1 MKLKFSQQI
10 FKNSSNIIFHETPC
24 SGSRVVACW
33 QTAGRTKGRDAVN
46 NRFLLFCERVIIKAK
61 NVLCADYCHQ
71 PVNSLTLRHISWHY
85 VQQYFFKC
93 RPSPWVRENRLYFR
107 AEEHFECQLLYLLS
121 DFRHIWYSRFTGNA
135 ISCFC
140 LCVPYQLAHKRRIL
154 FKGFNECFP
163 YFLHI
168 LPHLEV
174 VRYGKCTKIF
184 SDFQLHKNGALI
196 DIHSIA

>member
-1 MKLKFSQQI
+1 MKLHAVGAVLLRADRRRDGQRDVMQL
-10 FKNSSNIIFHETPC
+10 IILF
-24 SGSRVVACW
+24 AIL
-33 QTAGRTKGRDAVN
+33 RTRHNKSKERSMCRLLPQAVN
-46 NRFLLFCERVIIKAK
+46 SF
-61 NVLCADYCHQ
+61 
-71 PVNSLTLRHISWHY
+71 TLRHISWHY
-85 VQQYFFKC
+85 VKQYFFKC

-174 VRYGKCTKIF
+174 VRYGKCIKFF
-184 SDFQLHKNGALI
+184 SDFQLHKNDALI